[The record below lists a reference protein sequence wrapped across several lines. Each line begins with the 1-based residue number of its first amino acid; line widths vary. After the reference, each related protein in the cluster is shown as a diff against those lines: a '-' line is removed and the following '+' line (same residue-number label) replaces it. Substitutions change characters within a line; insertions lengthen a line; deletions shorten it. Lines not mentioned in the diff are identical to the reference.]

1 MRDTFLLKLLA
12 VEAGILLTV
21 GVLAVMERDFFA
33 WLFSYGATRRNDG
46 TGITLQS
53 QKARWRLARAS

>member
-12 VEAGILLTV
+12 VEAAILVTV

-33 WLFSYGATRRNDG
+33 WLFS
-46 TGITLQS
+46 
-53 QKARWRLARAS
+53 